1 MSVNL
6 DVISKKELE
15 SIIERTIERK
25 LMQILGDPDH
35 GLVLKKTLQKRLE
48 SQLKKVS
55 QGEIG
60 KPLRVIG
67 KTSKR

>member
-1 MSVNL
+1 
-6 DVISKKELE
+6 
-15 SIIERTIERK
+15 
-25 LMQILGDPDH
+25 MQILGDPDH
-35 GLVLKKTLQKRLE
+35 GLVLKKTMQKRLE

>member
-15 SIIERTIERK
+15 AIIERTIERK

-35 GLVLKKTLQKRLE
+35 GLAVKKTLQKRLA

-55 QGEIG
+55 LGEIG
-60 KPLRVIG
+60 KPLKTIG

>member
-55 QGEIG
+55 
-60 KPLRVIG
+60 
-67 KTSKR
+67 